1 MKYNKNLIW
10 NNCIEKI
17 FIANNII
24 IYWLKFKITNYQVNL
39 KYPDINNHTSI
50 AFTIDIY
57 N

>member
-10 NNCIEKI
+10 SNCIEKI